1 MLKLNS
7 FMTLSLA
14 VVGVLVFLYWMSWS
28 ASSMIR
34 YTSTGPVPMTPDQV
48 PGPTEG
54 FTAASTL
61 QPSPTTPS
69 SSILPGGRM
78 HNDPS
83 DLLPN
88 PSTPAWG
95 SDINPS
101 QLLAGNFMDPGRM
114 TGVNQITRFKTV
126 PNLQMRSDPPLVGK
140 FDSPYNQ
147 TPDIMINTR
156 PEFEI
161 GRRPDYP
168 SLPGYSTGRS

>member
-1 MLKLNS
+1 MLTVNS
-7 FMTLSLA
+7 FVGLLF
-14 VVGVLVFLYWMSWS
+14 VVGVLTLLYSTSAS
-28 ASSMIR
+28 ASSTFRMM
-34 YTSTGPVPMTPDQV
+34 SMGPAPMMPDQV

-54 FTAASTL
+54 FTSATTL
-61 QPSPTTPS
+61 QPSATTPS
-69 SSILPGGRM
+69 SSLLPSGRM

-83 DLLPN
+83 DLLP
-88 PSTPAWG
+88 SSTTPAWG
-95 SDINPS
+95 ADINPS

-114 TGVNQITRFKTV
+114 TGVNQITRFRTV

-147 TPDIMINTR
+147 TPDIMTNVR

>member
-7 FMTLSLA
+7 FVGILFVL
-14 VVGVLVFLYWMSWS
+14 GVLALLYSTSAS
-28 ASSMIR
+28 ASSTFRML
-34 YTSTGPVPMTPDQV
+34 SMGPAPMTPDQV
-48 PGPTEG
+48 PGPKEG
-54 FTAASTL
+54 FTPAGTL
-61 QPSPTTPS
+61 QPAPTAPASMLTS
-69 SSILPGGRM
+69 GRM

-83 DLLPN
+83 DLLPS

-95 SDINPS
+95 GDINPS

-114 TGVNQITRFKTV
+114 SGVNQITRFKTV
-126 PNLQMRSDPPLVGK
+126 PNLQLRSDPPISGK

-147 TPDIMINTR
+147 TPDLVANPR

-168 SLPGYSTGRS
+168 SLSGYSTGRS